1 MTCFVL
7 QGHIYEFKFFAVTGI
22 NIYILYIYIIIFLS
36 QIYISTLNILTQLEN
51 ITFITKM

>member
-1 MTCFVL
+1 MSLSCL
-7 QGHIYEFKFFAVTGI
+7 RLLGL
-22 NIYILYIYIIIFLS
+22 IYIYIYIYIYYIIIFLS